1 MRKKNKDRPMELL
14 FTRQP
19 YGVVCKQRNMAT
31 YLLLYFGNLESFIKI
46 SVTSL
51 PKTLYIR
58 CFAGLK
64 RYTWQNYS
72 CS

>member
-1 MRKKNKDRPMELL
+1 MGKKNKDRPMELL

-19 YGVVCKQRNMAT
+19 YGVVRKQRNMAT

-51 PKTLYIR
+51 PKTLSI
-58 CFAGLK
+58 
-64 RYTWQNYS
+64 
-72 CS
+72 